1 MFSDLTQPN
10 QFLHWAIVP
19 PGSAMCSHEEQSSF
33 ILLSCPVP
41 WFVCEPMLW
50 SLVIAQVTGQWCV
63 LKVRTLDQTLLE
75 LFSKLRF
82 PAGVGASEYL
92 VYQEL
97 PGAKGQH
104 SIISPLGLSGGGISG
119 SSHPLTAHSAAW
131 SQVSV
136 PERSALNF

>member
-1 MFSDLTQPN
+1 MLPRG
-10 QFLHWAIVP
+10 A
-19 PGSAMCSHEEQSSF
+19 EQ
-33 ILLSCPVP
+33 LYLAVLSCS

-50 SLVIAQVTGQWCV
+50 SLEIAQVTGQWCV
-63 LKVRTLDQTLLE
+63 PLCVLKVRTVDQALLE

-92 VYQEL
+92 VCLEL
-97 PGAKGQH
+97 PRAKGQR

-136 PERSALNF
+136 PECSALNF